1 MLMYIYTKNE
11 YSYKIVL
18 LKDVIP
24 EIIIIN
30 IANMKDTTREM
41 KISQIY

>member
-1 MLMYIYTKNE
+1 MYFYTKNE

-18 LKDVIP
+18 LKEVIS

-41 KISQIY
+41 KISHIY